1 MSTAAVDLAVVDPDY
16 QGKPALR
23 RSFHEGQRRAYDSTK
38 RFVLVLAGT
47 QSGKTSFGP
56 HWLLQEMQRKGAGD
70 YLVATPTFP
79 LLEVK
84 LLPEFRKLFETQM
97 QLGEYRQSP
106 PPRRFTLSK
115 YGEHALWGQYQD
127 VPTQVWFGYATDP
140 DSLESATIKAA
151 WLDEA
156 GQKSFKLGSWEAI
169 QRRLSINQG
178 RALITTTPYTLGW
191 LKSEVYDRASDPQS
205 DVAVINFTSTANP
218 RFPAEEYQRARREL
232 PGWKFAMFYQGL
244 FERPAGMI
252 YDCWSD
258 DENLIS
264 AFEIPEHW
272 PRHQGVDFGGVNT
285 AAIYLAEELNDAG
298 RKTGR
303 FIAYREY
310 HAGGRTA
317 AQHAVALKSR
327 EPRIPKVT
335 GGSKSENQ
343 WRWEFA
349 RAGLPIYAPPIAEVE
364 VGINRVYGLIAS
376 RNLLI
381 FDTLRGLIDQIL
393 SYSRELDDMGEPTEK
408 IEDKEAFHF
417 LDALRYGVA
426 GATGRGSGNAGWA

>member
-1 MSTAAVDLAVVDPDY
+1 MAAEVLDLAVVREDGLHRY
-16 QGKPALR
+16 M
-23 RSFHEGQRRAYDSTK
+23 HEGQRKAHDSTK

-47 QSGKTSFGP
+47 QSGKTSYGP

-97 QLGEYRQSP
+97 GLGEYRFSP
-106 PPRRFTLSK
+106 PPRRFTLSAA
-115 YGEHALWGQYQD
+115 GELALWGERQD
-127 VPTQVWFGYATDP
+127 VPTQVFFGYATDP

-169 QRRLSINQG
+169 QRRLSLNEG

-191 LKSEVYDRASDPQS
+191 LKTEVYDKASDPLS
-205 DVAVINFTSTANP
+205 DVEVVNFASTANP
-218 RFPAEEYQRARREL
+218 RFPRTEFERARRQL
-232 PGWKFAMFYQGL
+232 PGWKFSMFYEGR

-258 DENLIS
+258 ENLIP
-264 AFEIPEHW
+264 AFAIPESW
-272 PRHQGVDFGGVNT
+272 PRHLGLDFGGVNT
-285 AAIYLAEELNDAG
+285 AAVYMAEELSDAG
-298 RKTGR
+298 TKTGR
-303 FIAYREY
+303 YFAYREY

-317 AQHAVALKSR
+317 AQHAAALVQR
-327 EPRIPKVT
+327 EPRRPKVT
-335 GGSKSENQ
+335 GGSKSEAQ

-349 RAGLPIYAPPIAEVE
+349 RAGMPVGEPPIAEVE

-381 FDTLRGLIDQIL
+381 FNTLRGLRDQIL
-393 SYSRELDDMGEPTEK
+393 SYSRELDDTGEPTEK
-408 IEDKEAFHF
+408 IEDKEAFHL

-426 GATGRGSGNAGWA
+426 GATGSRGATMRAL